1 MSFGPMQLLVIGFE
15 GGEFRGEIAAGL
27 KRLREHDVVRLVDA
41 LAVTKDEQGRVT
53 TMETTDLSHE
63 DAEEL
68 GAIVGALIG
77 YGAEGEDGAAVG
89 AIAGAAAAE
98 NITQPLHEDV
108 WYIADSIP
116 RGTSAIVAVV
126 EHRWAIG
133 LRDALLAAGAHG
145 LVDAWIHPSDLVG
158 LGAEMALESEAE
170 SEAGTGSPA

>member
-1 MSFGPMQLLVIGFE
+1 MSFGPMQLLVIGFD
-15 GGEFRGEIAAGL
+15 GGEFRGEIAAEL

-41 LAVTKDEQGRVT
+41 LAVTKDESGRVT

-63 DAEEL
+63 ESEEL
-68 GAIVGALIG
+68 GALVGALIG
-77 YGAEGEDGAAVG
+77 YGAEGEDGATVG

-98 NITQPLHEDV
+98 NITQPLHDDI

-133 LRDALLAAGAHG
+133 LRDAVARAGGHALAE
-145 LVDAWIHPSDLVG
+145 AWLHPSDLVRVG
-158 LGAEMALESEAE
+158 EQLSKAGAE
-170 SEAGTGSPA
+170 AG